1 MAREDCKDA
10 GDVGVGAWM
19 GRGLE
24 RVAVKGARGLGLKG
38 RAGEA
43 DAGDAWR
50 ARAKGQ
56 VKGHASALPHGL
68 CRSASK
74 REEKSRGPGLRVRW
88 RP

>member
-1 MAREDCKDA
+1 
-10 GDVGVGAWM
+10 M

-56 VKGHASALPHGL
+56 VKPRLSVAT
-68 CRSASK
+68 
-74 REEKSRGPGLRVRW
+74 W
-88 RP
+88 TM